1 MLADPVDLLRC
12 DIDPQLR
19 AVEFAVARKDHQ
31 LWAYPDLPS
40 CRVNSDVAGIEQAV
54 NVPTE

>member
-19 AVEFAVARKDHQ
+19 AVEFTVAWTYTTRDRSIAVLGAN
-31 LWAYPDLPS
+31 
-40 CRVNSDVAGIEQAV
+40 RVGHHEEHWESS
-54 NVPTE
+54 